1 MFYLE
6 ILYLL
11 CNFVGKFT
19 NFIWN
24 MQTKRE
30 EFTTMGLMSYY
41 NSLTS
46 KEKVKLKTFVA
57 QLIDRSYFTVDA
69 KFRGKS
75 NFSAAELIALQPYI
89 TQESWRQ

>member
-1 MFYLE
+1 M
-6 ILYLL
+6 LYLL

-24 MQTKRE
+24 MQTKKE
-30 EFTTMGLMSYY
+30 EFTKVRLMSYY
-41 NSLTS
+41 NNLTS

-57 QLIDRSYFTVDA
+57 QLIDRSYYTVDA

-89 TQESWRQ
+89 NSESWKQ

>member
-1 MFYLE
+1 ME

-30 EFTTMGLMSYY
+30 DFTSLGLMSYY
-41 NSLTS
+41 RSLTS

-57 QLIDRSYFTVDA
+57 QLIDRSYYTVDA

-89 TQESWRQ
+89 NSESWKQ

>member
-41 NSLTS
+41 NRLTS